1 MKRILALLTISVLS
15 CGCAGPLVL
24 DDDGAIVMIPHK
36 IGSDGHIIVRAM
48 INDRGP
54 FKFALDTGAS
64 ISVIFEPTRKDAGL
78 DLLPDV
84 RVLIH
89 GMVGSGEF
97 PLTTIADFK
106 IGSESWTNARMASLP
121 EDSPVSSEF
130 DGILGVDFLRRYA
143 VGVSA
148 EDQVVRLYPPL
159 LVRERS
165 YHGWTSVPMRQ
176 LQIGQGDTTAYA
188 INLNINGVTIPALLD
203 LGASF
208 NMMNWRAAR
217 AIRVKPIKA
226 HSTDTLS
233 GAVETEPVVA
243 RLEVDELKIKD
254 LRWRNRTFL
263 IADFPVFE
271 VLNLDNR
278 PVAIVGPDLFNERD
292 YVIDFVRNR
301 MLIKTSK

>member
-1 MKRILALLTISVLS
+1 MKRILALLAISVLS

-48 INDRGP
+48 INDQGP
-54 FKFALDTGAS
+54 FKFVLDTGAS
-64 ISVIFEPTRKDAGL
+64 ISVIFESTRKDAGL

-97 PLTTIADFK
+97 PLTTIAKLK
-106 IGSESWTNARMASLP
+106 IGSESWTNARVASLP
-121 EDSPVSSEF
+121 EDSPVSSES

-148 EDQVVRLYPPL
+148 EDQVIRLYPPL

-165 YHGWTSVPMRQ
+165 YRGWTSVPMQQ
-176 LQIGQGDTTAYA
+176 LRIGQGDTTAYA
-188 INLNINGVTIPALLD
+188 IDLYINGVTIPALLD

-217 AIRVKPIKA
+217 AIRVSPMRARSKE
-226 HSTDTLS
+226 TVS
-233 GAVETEPVVA
+233 GAVETEPVLA

-254 LRWRNRTFL
+254 LHWRNRTFL
-263 IADFPVFE
+263 IAEFPVFE
-271 VLNLDNR
+271 VLNLVNR

-301 MLIKTSK
+301 LLIKTSK